1 MFLLIDFTEYFQTQ
15 STLKMLSKV
24 KHNFTYP
31 LLFFKGRKDF
41 INFIWE
47 IRLKSSA

>member
-24 KHNFTYP
+24 KHNFYISP
-31 LLFFKGRKDF
+31 PFFSKAEK
-41 INFIWE
+41 I
-47 IRLKSSA
+47 S